1 MNGRLYDFVEEPQ
14 AMGFCLGKGILE
26 SSDLKLSPGELE
38 MEKLKQVGDALVEN
52 WDWAWLT
59 DVDDDLERAM
69 KLLEE
74 RLG

>member
-38 MEKLKQVGDALVEN
+38 MEKLPR
-52 WDWAWLT
+52 AWLVGT
-59 DVDDDLERAM
+59 PPCDHLGAHG
-69 KLLEE
+69 EE
-74 RLG
+74 QFAKGQHQG